1 MADEVQKRSPQI
13 ATLMGRG
20 TKEVDVLEKLAGAY
34 GQDKTQAKV
43 RVGQLFELLDA
54 SGSAG
59 AKYKDALRRSIV
71 TSIQGEASKTLTGK
85 NVLPNNIDSVF
96 DGVQA
101 QKAID
106 SWGVDWLEKHL
117 GKEETKLLQDVA
129 TVATN
134 RRSVGTGSLAAGAMV
149 FGETANVAGQIFND
163 PLVAI
168 SSTIPKLWVALAV
181 MRKGAPYVAENAP
194 KWVANSP
201 MTNREAVR
209 IGRTISAYAG
219 GMGTALK
226 LMDETDKSL
235 EEMSDPEFFNKMQT
249 QRSQQYKTG
258 MNKALRNM
266 EADLQKI
273 KMRQAAGQVN

>member
-1 MADEVQKRSPQI
+1 
-13 ATLMGRG
+13 
-20 TKEVDVLEKLAGAY
+20 
-34 GQDKTQAKV
+34 
-43 RVGQLFELLDA
+43 
-54 SGSAG
+54 
-59 AKYKDALRRSIV
+59 
-71 TSIQGEASKTLTGK
+71 
-85 NVLPNNIDSVF
+85 
-96 DGVQA
+96 
-101 QKAID
+101 
-106 SWGVDWLEKHL
+106 
-117 GKEETKLLQDVA
+117 
-129 TVATN
+129 
-134 RRSVGTGSLAAGAMV
+134 MV